1 MTLIHSTDTMAE
13 TAWSY
18 QEAFSRHEGLLTAE
32 EQEKLRTS
40 RVAIIGMGGVG
51 GGHLITLA
59 RLGIGAFTIA
69 DPDVYELAN
78 FNRQYGANME
88 TLGRPKVDVMAEQA
102 QAINPELDIRTIRE
116 PITEDNVDQ
125 FLEGADVLVDG
136 VDFFAMKARRLVF
149 GEARKRGL
157 WAITAG
163 PHAFSTSWLV
173 FSPTGMSFDRF
184 FDIDD
189 SMDETELLIAFA
201 VGGTPSPIHLA
212 YANLSK
218 YFRPENRAG
227 ASVGLAC
234 TLCAGVAAAQT
245 AKVILNRSDILP
257 VPWYFQFDAYRQ
269 KLAKGKLRLGN
280 RHPWQRA
287 KRWWLRRRIRQ
298 AQATIQQPLAQRGA
312 AQD

>member
-1 MTLIHSTDTMAE
+1 MPLLDGTVTMPE

-18 QEAFSRHEGLLTAE
+18 KEAFSRHEGLLTAE
-32 EQEKLRTS
+32 EQEKLRNS

-51 GGHLITLA
+51 GGHLITLT

-78 FNRQYGANME
+78 FNRQYGANVE

-102 QAINPELDIRTIRE
+102 KAINPELDIRTIRE
-116 PITEDNVDQ
+116 PISEENVDD
-125 FLEGADVLVDG
+125 FLDGADVLVDG

-149 GEARKRGL
+149 REARNRGL
-157 WAITAG
+157 WAVTAG

-173 FSPTGMSFDRF
+173 FSPGGMSFDTF
-184 FDIDD
+184 FDIND
-189 SMDETELLIAFA
+189 SMDESELLIAFA

-212 YANLSK
+212 YADLSK
-218 YFRPENRAG
+218 YFRPERRAG

-245 AKVILNRSDILP
+245 AKVILNRSDVLP

-269 KLAKGKLRLGN
+269 KLVRGKLRLGN

-298 AQATIQQPLAQRGA
+298 AQAALQQISTRSGVRH
-312 AQD
+312 D